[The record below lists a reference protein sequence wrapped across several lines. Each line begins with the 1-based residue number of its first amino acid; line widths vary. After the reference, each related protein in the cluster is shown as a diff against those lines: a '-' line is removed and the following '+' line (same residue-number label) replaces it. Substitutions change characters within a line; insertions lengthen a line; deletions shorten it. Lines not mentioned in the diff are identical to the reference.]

1 MSDALF
7 SSWPAAGRIILV
19 GVLAYVVLIASLR
32 ISGKRT
38 LAKMNAF
45 DLVVT
50 VALGSL
56 LSSTIVSRTVPLSDG
71 AVALVLL
78 IALQLAVAWASLRS
92 RTVRELVKS
101 APSLLVRD
109 GTLLEATMRRERVD
123 RDEVLAA
130 IRSKGIVAMS
140 DVGAVVLETDGSFS
154 VLPRNTEAH
163 GPTSLADVRGVTDSD
178 PRR

>member
-7 SSWPAAGRIILV
+7 SSWADAAKILVV
-19 GVLAYVVLIASLR
+19 GVLAYVALIVSLR

-50 VALGSL
+50 VALGSA
-56 LSSTIVSRTVPLSDG
+56 LSSTVLSRTVSLADG
-71 AVALVLL
+71 ALALALL
-78 IALQLAVAWASLRS
+78 IALQFAVAWISIRS
-92 RTVRELVKS
+92 RQVRQLVKS

-109 GTLLEATMRRERVD
+109 GTLLETTMRRERVD

-130 IRSKGIVAMS
+130 IRAKGILAMN

-154 VLPRNTEAH
+154 VLPRDPGAR
-163 GPTSLADVRGVTDSD
+163 GPTSLADVPGAGTA
-178 PRR
+178 